1 MTDQQ
6 RSPQEIIQGLT
17 AKEIIDG
24 SSSNTTTSNLH
35 SLSSLDR
42 SSHVSSLSER
52 LRSTVGP
59 DEVRH
64 GFWELLQPCK

>member
-1 MTDQQ
+1 MTDHEDP
-6 RSPQEIIQGLT
+6 PQEIMQGLA

-24 SSSNTTTSNLH
+24 SSSNTTTSNL
-35 SLSSLDR
+35 R
-42 SSHVSSLSER
+42 SCFVPSEP

-64 GFWELLQPCK
+64 GFWEVLHLSK